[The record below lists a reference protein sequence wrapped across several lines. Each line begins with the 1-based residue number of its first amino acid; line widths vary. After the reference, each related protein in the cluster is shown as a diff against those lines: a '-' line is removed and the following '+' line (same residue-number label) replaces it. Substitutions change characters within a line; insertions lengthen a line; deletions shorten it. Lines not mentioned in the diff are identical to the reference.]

1 MPVRIWDRLLGREVE
16 RPPGGRMPLGRL
28 FFAPGGRSLFL
39 NATALRPGRYLAAD
53 GTWTLW
59 DETRHHRDE
68 GDFGHHAMPDDITT
82 YIVTAIGRRL
92 DSLVAGDVTAEEW
105 LSETPLMG
113 GADMDER
120 LRPRDIDEAIERCLP
135 HLRAACHLPVARLR
149 AVNRLVPAS
158 QVRRVTPAAIT
169 RLTARS
175 EDWAALR
182 PDGIRPGRLLDPA
195 RETDLDFY
203 ENRVLARLVDHL
215 WDHVQGRLAEVER
228 IEAMLDDV
236 STYAEDASGRP
247 WRVSQYMFLLIEG
260 LVESSTRRTRAKQL
274 REDLERL
281 RNALVELR
289 GPTILPGVHR
299 HADVGTVLRTTNVF
313 TNDDRYRRAAELWRA
328 WVAAKSGNGPS
339 GTTNDRI
346 QEWCESFTLY
356 TGLLL
361 THALAQLDLVPE
373 GSFGPGGEVSCGG
386 WYPEPVGLRWEQAGT
401 FVLRCGGEP
410 VLRVV
415 PVAHALVASEQPGR
429 VSQEI
434 EAIASAA
441 TTEPRTLIVY
451 PGQRETRQKLP
462 LHVRLRTFQGC
473 EAPAPSGG
481 GRALPLLPVSPLE
494 IDSVTRL
501 ARSLRWALA
510 QHLFARY
517 PARIDCPARYAN
529 AIAEGTDW
537 IVRSANGLSVVRPP
551 ASHELAAVRRRIGT
565 LGHRSAQF
573 MQRGDNA
580 ELVDRLQAEVKA
592 AAESLAE
599 LARCPLCRNA
609 SSDPS
614 RTFQVWDKATF
625 RGSCDVCRAS
635 WELRRCGSCD
645 RGYPVL
651 NGNGRDEGA
660 PVETDGDTMD
670 HRFGSEALSAQ
681 CWVRGAVAY
690 CPHCGE
696 CSEARALKDP
706 RCRRCT
712 GDGHAD
718 QVTRT

>member
-1 MPVRIWDRLLGREVE
+1 MPARIWDRLLGREVE

-28 FFAPGGRSLFL
+28 FFAPGDRPLFL
-39 NATALRPGRYLAAD
+39 NATAVRPGRYLAAN

-59 DETRHHRDE
+59 DETRRHRDE

-82 YIVTAIGRRL
+82 YIVTAVGRRL
-92 DSLVAGDVTAEEW
+92 DSLVARDVTAEDW

-120 LRPRDIDEAIERCLP
+120 LRPREIDEVIERCLP

-158 QVRRVTPAAIT
+158 RARRVTPAAIT

-182 PDGIRPGRLLDPA
+182 PDGIRPARLLDPA

-215 WDHVQGRLAEVER
+215 WDHVQGRLVEVEQ

-260 LVESSTRRTRAKQL
+260 LVESSTRRTRARRL

-299 HADVGTVLRTTNVF
+299 HTDVGTVLRSTNVF

-328 WVAAKSGNGPS
+328 WVAERSGNGASGPS
-339 GTTNDRI
+339 NDRI

-361 THALAQLDLVPE
+361 MHALAQLDLVPE
-373 GSFGPGGEVSCGG
+373 GPFKPGGEVRCVA
-386 WYPEPVGLRWEQAGT
+386 EHREAVGLRWERTGT
-401 FVLRCGGEP
+401 FVLHRGGEA

-415 PVAHALVASEQPGR
+415 PVAHALVAAEQPGR
-429 VSQEI
+429 TAEEI
-434 EAIASAA
+434 DALAAAAA
-441 TTEPRTLIVY
+441 TDPRTLVVY
-451 PGQRETRQKLP
+451 PGQREKREKLP
-462 LHVRLRTFQGC
+462 LRIRLRTFQGC

-481 GRALPLLPVSPLE
+481 GRAPALLPVSPLE

-510 QHLFARY
+510 QHLFERY
-517 PARIDCPARYAN
+517 PARIDCPSRDAN
-529 AIAEGTDW
+529 AVAEGADW
-537 IVRSANGLSVVRPP
+537 IAAAANGLTIVRPP
-551 ASHELAAVRRRIGT
+551 APHELAAVLRRIGT
-565 LGHRSAQF
+565 LAHRTAQF

-580 ELVDRLQAEVKA
+580 ELVDRLRDEVRA

-599 LARCPLCRNA
+599 LVRCPLCRNA
-609 SSDPS
+609 SSDPA
-614 RTFQVWDKATF
+614 RTFQARDGSTF
-625 RGSCDVCRAS
+625 RSTCDVCKAT

-645 RGYPVL
+645 RRYPVL
-651 NGNGRDEGA
+651 NGNGRAEGTTA
-660 PVETDGDTMD
+660 ETDGDAMD

-681 CWVRGAVAY
+681 CWVRTTVAY

-696 CSEARALKDP
+696 CGEARTP
-706 RCRRCT
+706 RNLRCERCA
-712 GDGHAD
+712 GDG
-718 QVTRT
+718 R

>member
-1 MPVRIWDRLLGREVE
+1 MPVRIWDRLLGREAE
-16 RPPGGRMPLGRL
+16 RPPGGHMPLGRL
-28 FFAPGGRSLFL
+28 FFAPGGRLLSL
-39 NATALRPGRYLAAD
+39 NATAVRPGWYLAAD

-68 GDFGHHAMPDDITT
+68 GDFGHDAMPDDITT

-92 DSLVAGDVTAEEW
+92 HSLVAQGTAAEQW

-120 LRPRDIDEAIERCLP
+120 LRPRDIDEVIERCLP
-135 HLRAACHLPVARLR
+135 HLRAACHQPVARLR

-158 QVRRVTPAAIT
+158 RARRVTPAAIT

-182 PDGIRPGRLLDPA
+182 PNGIRPGRLLDPA

-215 WDHVQGRLAEVER
+215 WDYVQGRLAEVER

-236 STYAEDASGRP
+236 GTYAEDASGRP
-247 WRVSQYMFLLIEG
+247 WRVSQYMFFLIEG

-274 REDLERL
+274 RADLERL

-289 GPTILPGVHR
+289 GPAILPGVHR
-299 HADVGTVLRTTNVF
+299 HTDVGTVLRTTNVF

-328 WVAAKSGNGPS
+328 WVAARSGKAASGPS
-339 GTTNDRI
+339 NDRI

-373 GSFGPGGEVSCGG
+373 GPFEPGGEARCAGRFS
-386 WYPEPVGLRWEQAGT
+386 EPVGLRWEQAGT
-401 FVLRCGGEP
+401 FVLSCGGEP

-415 PVAHALVASEQPGR
+415 PVAHALVASERPGR
-429 VSQEI
+429 IAQEI
-434 EAIASAA
+434 DALAA
-441 TTEPRTLIVY
+441 AAETDPRTLVVY
-451 PGQRETRQKLP
+451 PGQRERRGRLP
-462 LHVRLRTFQGC
+462 LHIRLRTFQSC
-473 EAPAPSGG
+473 EAPAPSSG
-481 GRALPLLPVSPLE
+481 GRAPSLLPVSPLE

-517 PARIDCPARYAN
+517 PARIDCPGRYAN
-529 AIAEGTDW
+529 AVADGTDW
-537 IVRSANGLSVVRPP
+537 IATSTNGLTIVRPP
-551 ASHELAAVRRRIGT
+551 APRELAAVRRRIGT
-565 LGHRSAQF
+565 LGHRTAQF

-580 ELVDRLQAEVKA
+580 ELVDRLQDEIAA

-614 RTFQVWDKATF
+614 RTFQARDKSTF
-625 RGSCDVCRAS
+625 RSTCEVCKAS

-645 RGYPVL
+645 RRYPVL
-651 NGNGRDEGA
+651 NGNGRDGTA
-660 PVETDGDTMD
+660 VETDGDAMD

-681 CWVRGAVAY
+681 CWVRSTVAY

-696 CSEARALKDP
+696 CSEARALKNL
-706 RCRRCT
+706 RCERCA
-712 GDGHAD
+712 GA
-718 QVTRT
+718 